1 MKTIIINTLKVLA
14 ITTMLTLFVGCS
26 GSGSSSTN
34 QTDAGVS
41 DGTSVTQGT
50 GAIAVAL
57 TWPQQSSTSK
67 TTAKSVAA
75 ALPATVKTIRITVSA
90 TDMTSVVKSFDAAT
104 GAGTISGVTAG
115 KGRAVTVEALD
126 STGSITHKGARNN
139 ITVVAGQ
146 TADAG
151 IIAMNTTGVSMN
163 MAQTLS
169 DQAQNTTIA
178 FSAMA
183 MMTGNLGSQSFF
195 PPGKIAD
202 YTGFQYLRD
211 NDPDNMGHNTS
222 FLTRIAENVLYIL
235 NDAQMSQLAALAKS
249 HGADFSL
256 YGAKRFPLMQA
267 FRRLM
272 DSAIPSGTTGL
283 SLSAVKAASKDLYL
297 IDGQVS
303 YDRAVLYATV
313 LNSLTTAQKASFEAM
328 KGKGWSSWPDTFV
341 DPIKSSVNAKKAAL
355 GPTVDM
361 VAIYSY
367 ASDLFSWY
375 AGSIEADVYFC
386 PERHGTYFGSF
397 FMKDAPAIG
406 HEGYSI
412 NEQLTATAGR
422 ALSDSTYGYVD
433 STQAALMSSL
443 VDTQRIN
450 LYSNTV
456 TLSSGVK
463 NNIVDIRTAIATKLR
478 TLLTTPDTS
487 KTVLAEVL
495 SLSGTYG
502 ELDGENNYN
511 YATVM
516 ANVYKTL
523 TAAQKTKLMA
533 LRASIMAGKYT
544 DGTTFD
550 FTYTATP
557 YLYSAVIT
565 DATATGYTGNTDSLF
580 K

>member
-1 MKTIIINTLKVLA
+1 MKIFLSIWMLA
-14 ITTMLTLFVGCS
+14 LIAGCS
-26 GSGSSSTN
+26 SGGS
-34 QTDAGVS
+34 DAA
-41 DGTSVTQGT
+41 GTSTSAADQGT
-50 GAIAVAL
+50 GTTTAIKETGGIAVAL
-57 TWPQQSSTSK
+57 AWPEQSSTSK
-67 TTAKSVAA
+67 STAKSVSA
-75 ALPATVKTIRITVSA
+75 ALPATVKTIRIIVSA
-90 TDMTSVVKSFDAAT
+90 TGMTSVQKNFDAAT
-104 GAGTISGVTAG
+104 GSGTISGVPAGTGRTVTA
-115 KGRAVTVEALD
+115 EALD
-126 STGSITHKGARNN
+126 STNAITHKGAANN

-146 TADAG
+146 TVNAG
-151 IIAMNTTGVSMN
+151 TITMNTTGVSMN
-163 MAQTLS
+163 TEQTLS
-169 DQAQNTTIA
+169 DVAQNTTIA

-235 NDAQMSQLAALAKS
+235 NDTQLAQLAVLAKS
-249 HGADFSL
+249 QNTDFSL
-256 YGAKRFPLMQA
+256 YGAKRFPLMKA

-272 DSAIPSGTTGL
+272 ESDIPSGTTGL
-283 SLSAVKAASKDLYL
+283 SLEAVKAASKELYL

-313 LNSLTTAQKASFEAM
+313 LNSLSTAQKASFESM
-328 KGKGWSSWPDTFV
+328 KGKGWSSWPDTSV
-341 DPIKSSVNAKKAAL
+341 DPIKSSVEARKATL
-355 GPTVDM
+355 GRDVDM

-375 AGSIEADVYFC
+375 AGSLEADVYFC

-412 NEQLTATAGR
+412 DEQLTATAGR

-433 STQAALMSSL
+433 SSQATLMSSL
-443 VDTQRIN
+443 VETQRKN
-450 LYSNTV
+450 LYSNTT
-456 TLSSGVK
+456 TLSSGVQ
-463 NNIVDIRTAIATKLR
+463 NNIVAIRTAIATKLR
-478 TLLTTPDTS
+478 TLMTTPDTS

-495 SLSGTYG
+495 ALSGTYG

-523 TAAQKTKLMA
+523 TTAQKTKLMA
-533 LRASIMAGKYT
+533 LRASIMAGKYADNT
-544 DGTTFD
+544 SFD
-550 FTYTATP
+550 FTYTTTP

-565 DATATGYTGNTDSLF
+565 DATATGFVGSTDYLF

>member
-1 MKTIIINTLKVLA
+1 MKTNIISVINALA
-14 ITTMLTLFVGCS
+14 IVTMFTLLAGCS
-26 GSGSSSTN
+26 GNSSST
-34 QTDAGVS
+34 QTDAG
-41 DGTSVTQGT
+41 TSATKGT
-50 GAIAVAL
+50 GSIVVAL
-57 TWPQQSSTSK
+57 TWPQQPPTAAK
-67 TTAKSVAA
+67 TTTKSVAA
-75 ALPATVKTIRITVSA
+75 APAGVATIRITVSSS
-90 TDMTSVVKSFDAAT
+90 DMTPIQKSFTAT
-104 GAGTISGVTAG
+104 AGSGTIDGVPAGT
-115 KGRAVTVEALD
+115 GRSVTVEALD
-126 STGSITHKGARNN
+126 ANGLLTHKGAANS

-146 TADAG
+146 TSDAG
-151 IIAMNTTGVSMN
+151 TITMNTTGVSMN

-169 DQAQNTTIA
+169 DQAQNTTLA

-235 NDAQMSQLAALAKS
+235 NDAQMAQLAALAKS
-249 HGADFSL
+249 QNTDFAL
-256 YGAKRFPLMQA
+256 YGAKRFPLMNA

-272 DSAIPSGTTGL
+272 EGSIPSGTTGL
-283 SLSAVKAASKDLYL
+283 SLAGVKAASKDLYI

-313 LNSLTTAQKASFEAM
+313 LNSLSTTQKAAFEAM
-328 KGKGWSSWPDTFV
+328 KGKGWSSWPDTSV
-341 DPIKSSVNAKKAAL
+341 DPIKSAVDAKKMAL
-355 GPTVDM
+355 GRDVDM

-375 AGSIEADVYFC
+375 AGSLEADVYFC

-433 STQAALMSSL
+433 STQATLMSSL
-443 VDTQRIN
+443 VNTQRNN
-450 LYSNTV
+450 LYANTA
-456 TLSSGVK
+456 TLASGVK

-487 KTVLAEVL
+487 KTVLADVL
-495 SLSGTYG
+495 ALSGTYG

-516 ANVYKTL
+516 ASVYKTL
-523 TAAQKTKLMA
+523 TADQKTKLMA
-533 LRASIMAGKYT
+533 LRASIMAGTYT
-544 DGTTFD
+544 TGGTFD

-557 YLYSAVIT
+557 YLYSAVIS
-565 DATATGYTGNTDSLF
+565 DATATGYIGNTDSLF
-580 K
+580 Q

>member
-1 MKTIIINTLKVLA
+1 MSGKKLLLLYI
-14 ITTMLTLFVGCS
+14 FVF
-26 GSGSSSTN
+26 
-34 QTDAGVS
+34 A
-41 DGTSVTQGT
+41 
-50 GAIAVAL
+50 AIAL
-57 TWPQQSSTSK
+57 TGCLASGGSNSTSNVPSSTS
-67 TTAKSVAA
+67 TSGSIVVALLWLQTSTNSASNNA
-75 ALPATVKTIRITVSA
+75 AFAPAGVATIRVTVSA
-90 TDMTSVVKSFDAAT
+90 TGMTSVQQSFAASA
-104 GAGTISGVTAG
+104 GSLAVSGVAAGT
-115 KGRAVTVEALD
+115 GRTVTVEALD
-126 STGSITHKGARNN
+126 ASSSITHKGAANN
-139 ITVVAGQ
+139 ISIIAGQ
-146 TADAG
+146 TTDAG
-151 IIAMNTTGVSMN
+151 TITMNTTGVSMN

-169 DQAQNTTIA
+169 DQAQNTTLA

-235 NDAQMSQLAALAKS
+235 NDAQMAQLTALATAQN
-249 HGADFSL
+249 ADFSS
-256 YGAKRFPLMQA
+256 YGAKRFPLMKA

-272 DSAIPSGTTGL
+272 LSDLPSGTTGL
-283 SLSAVKAASKDLYL
+283 SLTAIKAASKELYL

-303 YDRAVLYATV
+303 YYRAVLYAAV
-313 LNSLTTAQKASFEAM
+313 LNSLTTDQIAYLANM
-328 KGKGWSSWPDTFV
+328 KGKGWASWPDTSI
-341 DPIKSSVNAKKAAL
+341 DPIKTAVDTKKSAL
-355 GPTVDM
+355 GPGVDM

-375 AGSIEADVYFC
+375 TGSIEADVYFC

-412 NEQLTATAGR
+412 NEQLTANAGR

-433 STQAALMSSL
+433 ASQAALMSSL
-443 VDTQRIN
+443 VDVQRNN
-450 LYSNTV
+450 LYANTT
-456 TLSSGVK
+456 TLASGVK
-463 NNIVDIRTAIATKLR
+463 NNIVDIRTKIATLLR
-478 TLLTTPDTS
+478 ALLTTADTDGLV
-487 KTVLAEVL
+487 KTQVLA
-495 SLSGTYG
+495 LSGTYG

-523 TAAQKTKLMA
+523 TTSQQDKLMA
-533 LRASIMAGKYT
+533 LRASIMAGTYT
-544 DGTTFD
+544 TGGTFD

-557 YLYSAVIT
+557 YLYSAVIS
-565 DATATGYTGNTDSLF
+565 DATATGYIGNTDALF
-580 K
+580 Q

>member
-1 MKTIIINTLKVLA
+1 MRTNSISALNVFIIISL
-14 ITTMLTLFVGCS
+14 LTLLAGCGGGAS
-26 GSGSSSTN
+26 GTPAGST
-34 QTDAGVS
+34 T
-41 DGTSVTQGT
+41 VTTETT
-50 GAIAVAL
+50 GSIAVNLA
-57 TWPQQSSTSK
+57 WAANAK

-75 ALPATVKTIRITVSA
+75 VPATVKTIRIIVSA
-90 TDMTSVVKSFDAAT
+90 TGMTSVQKSFDATT
-104 GAGTISGVTAG
+104 GSGTISGITAGTGRTVTA
-115 KGRAVTVEALD
+115 EALD
-126 STGSITHKGARNN
+126 STGSITHKGAANN

-146 TADAG
+146 TTDAG
-151 IIAMNTTGVSMN
+151 TITMNTTGVSMN

-169 DQAQNTTIA
+169 DQAQITTIA

-183 MMTGNLGSQSFF
+183 MVTGNVGSQSFF

-222 FLTRIAENVLYIL
+222 FLTRVAENIMYIL
-235 NDAQMSQLAALAKS
+235 TTDQLNQLAVLAKS
-249 HGADFSL
+249 QDTDFKL
-256 YGAKRFPLMQA
+256 YGAKRFPLMKA

-272 DSAIPSGTTGL
+272 ENDIPSGTTGL
-283 SLSAVKAASKDLYL
+283 SLAAVKAASKELYL

-313 LNSLTTAQKASFEAM
+313 LNSLSTTQKAAFEAM
-328 KGKGWSSWPDTFV
+328 KGKGWSSWPDTSV
-341 DPIKSSVNAKKAAL
+341 DPIKSVVEAKKVAL
-355 GPTVDM
+355 GRDVDM
-361 VAIYSY
+361 VAIMTYS
-367 ASDLFSWY
+367 SDLFSWY

-433 STQAALMSSL
+433 ASQATLMSSL
-443 VDTQRIN
+443 VNTQRNN
-450 LYSNTV
+450 LYANTA
-456 TLSSGVK
+456 TLPSGVK
-463 NNIVDIRTAIATKLR
+463 NNIVDIRTAIATRLR
-478 TLLTTPDTS
+478 TLLTIPDTS
-487 KTVLAEVL
+487 KTVLADVL
-495 SLSGTYG
+495 ALSGTYG

-516 ANVYKTL
+516 AGVYKTL
-523 TAAQKTKLMA
+523 STAQKAKLMA
-533 LRASIMAGKYT
+533 LRASIMAGKYA
-544 DGTTFD
+544 DGTPFD

-557 YLYSAVIT
+557 YLYSAVIS
-565 DATATGYTGNTDSLF
+565 DATATGYIGNTDSLF
-580 K
+580 Q

>member
-1 MKTIIINTLKVLA
+1 MKSF
-14 ITTMLTLFVGCS
+14 ITTILITLTVFCTILLIGGCSSGGSTTQGDGANAADQGTGNISANLAWGATAKTASKTLFSAPAGVTRIRFIVSGSDITSPIQRTFSSAS
-26 GSGSSSTN
+26 GSG
-34 QTDAGVS
+34 
-41 DGTSVTQGT
+41 
-50 GAIAVAL
+50 
-57 TWPQQSSTSK
+57 
-67 TTAKSVAA
+67 
-75 ALPATVKTIRITVSA
+75 TIDKIP
-90 TDMTSVVKSFDAAT
+90 
-104 GAGTISGVTAG
+104 AGTNRTLTA
-115 KGRAVTVEALD
+115 EALNE
-126 STGSITHKGARNN
+126 TGSITHKGSANN
-139 ITVVAGQ
+139 IAVRAGQ
-146 TADAG
+146 TTNAG
-151 IIAMNTTGVSMN
+151 TITMNTVGVSMN

-169 DQAQNTTIA
+169 YQAQNTTLA

-183 MMTGNLGSQSFF
+183 MVTGNLGSQSFF

-235 NDAQMSQLAALAKS
+235 TDAQMAQLAALAKS
-249 HGADFSL
+249 QNTDFSL
-256 YGAKRFPLMQA
+256 YGAKRFPIMNA

-272 DSAIPSGTTGL
+272 TGDIPSGTTGL
-283 SLSAVKAASKDLYL
+283 SLTAVKAASKALYA

-303 YDRAVLYATV
+303 YDRAVLYASV
-313 LNSLTTAQKASFEAM
+313 LNSLTTSQIAYFEAM
-328 KGKGWSSWPDTFV
+328 KGKGWSFWPDTSV
-341 DPIKSSVNAKKAAL
+341 DPIKSVVEARKAAL
-355 GPTVDM
+355 GRDVDM
-361 VAIYSY
+361 VAMYSY

-375 AGSIEADVYFC
+375 AGSLEADVYFC

-422 ALSDSTYGYVD
+422 ALSDSSYGYVD

-443 VDTQRIN
+443 VNTQRNN
-450 LYSNTV
+450 LYATTT

-478 TLLTTPDTS
+478 TLLTTPDTN

-495 SLSGTYG
+495 ALSGSYG

-511 YATVM
+511 YATVI

-523 TAAQKTKLMA
+523 TTAQKAHLME
-533 LRASIMAGKYT
+533 LRASIMAGTYA
-544 DGTTFD
+544 DGTKFD

-565 DATATGYTGNTDSLF
+565 DATAAGYVGNTDTLF
-580 K
+580 Q

>member
-1 MKTIIINTLKVLA
+1 MKSSHFHTLAAISMIGVL
-14 ITTMLTLFVGCS
+14 TMIAGCS
-26 GSGSSSTN
+26 GSSSSTP
-34 QTDAGVS
+34 TDTTTA
-41 DGTSVTQGT
+41 TATQRT
-50 GAIAVAL
+50 GSIAVKL
-57 TWPQQSSTSK
+57 NWSQQPAAK
-67 TTAKSVAA
+67 ATAKSVASV
-75 ALPATVKTIRITVSA
+75 PATVKTVRITVSA
-90 TDMTSVVKSFDAAT
+90 TGMTSVVQSFDAAQGSGSISGIT
-104 GAGTISGVTAG
+104 AGTGRTVTA
-115 KGRAVTVEALD
+115 EALD
-126 STGSITHKGARNN
+126 STGSITHKGACNN

-151 IIAMNTTGVSMN
+151 TIAMNTTGVSMN

-202 YTGFQYLRD
+202 YSGFQYLRD

-222 FLTRIAENVLYIL
+222 FLTRIAENVLSIL
-235 NDAQMSQLAALAKS
+235 NDAQLAQLAALATS
-249 HGADFSL
+249 QNADFSL
-256 YGAKRFPLMQA
+256 YGAKRFPLMDA

-272 DSAIPSGTTGL
+272 DSDIPSGTTGL
-283 SLSAVKAASKDLYL
+283 SLTAVKAASKALYI

-303 YDRAVLYATV
+303 YDRAVLYANV

-328 KGKGWSSWPDTFV
+328 KGKGWASWPDTSV
-341 DPIKSSVNAKKAAL
+341 DPIKSVVEARKAAL
-355 GPTVDM
+355 GSGGTVDM

-375 AGSIEADVYFC
+375 AGSLEADVYFC

-433 STQAALMSSL
+433 VTQATLMSSL
-443 VDTQRIN
+443 VETQRKN
-450 LYSNTV
+450 LYSNTA

-463 NNIVDIRTAIATKLR
+463 NTIVDIRTAIATKLR

-487 KTVLAEVL
+487 KTVLADVL
-495 SLSGTYG
+495 ALSGTYG
-502 ELDGENNYN
+502 ELDGENNFN

-516 ANVYKTL
+516 ASVYKTL
-523 TAAQKTKLMA
+523 TTAQKTKLMA
-533 LRASIMAGKYT
+533 LRESIMKGTYT
-544 DGTTFD
+544 TGGAFD

-557 YLYSAVIT
+557 YLYSAVIS
-565 DATATGYTGNTDSLF
+565 DATAARYVGSTDSLF
-580 K
+580 Q

>member
-1 MKTIIINTLKVLA
+1 MKKKTISIINKLLVLSLLA
-14 ITTMLTLFVGCS
+14 LIAGCS
-26 GSGSSSTN
+26 GAGGSSNS
-34 QTDAGVS
+34 
-41 DGTSVTQGT
+41 GTSSTDQAT
-50 GAIAVAL
+50 GSIALKLA
-57 TWPQQSSTSK
+57 WSSTEK

-75 ALPATVKTIRITVSA
+75 SLPTTTKTIRITVSA
-90 TDMTSVVKSFDAAT
+90 TGMTSVVRSFDAAT
-104 GAGTISGVTAG
+104 GSGTISGIPAGTARTVTA
-115 KGRAVTVEALD
+115 EALD
-126 STGSITHKGARNN
+126 STGSITHKGTCNN

-151 IIAMNTTGVSMN
+151 TITMNTTGVSMN
-163 MAQTLS
+163 MDQTLS

-222 FLTRIAENVLYIL
+222 FLTRVAENVMNIL
-235 NDAQMSQLAALAKS
+235 TQAQLDQLAVLAKNQDT
-249 HGADFSL
+249 DFKL
-256 YGAKRFPLMQA
+256 YGAKRFPLIKA

-272 DSAIPSGTTGL
+272 EGDIPSATTGL
-283 SLSAVKAASKDLYL
+283 NLDAVKAASKELYI

-313 LNSLTTAQKASFEAM
+313 LNSLSTAQKASIDAM
-328 KGKGWSSWPDTFV
+328 VGKGWSSWPDTSV
-341 DPIKSSVNAKKAAL
+341 DPIKSSVEAKKTAL
-355 GPTVDM
+355 GKDVDM
-361 VAIYSY
+361 VAIMTY

-375 AGSIEADVYFC
+375 AGSLEADVYFC

-412 NEQLTATAGR
+412 DEQLTATAGR

-433 STQAALMSSL
+433 STQATLMSSL
-443 VDTQRIN
+443 VETQRNN
-450 LYSNTV
+450 LYANTA

-463 NNIVDIRTAIATKLR
+463 NNIVSIRTQIATLLR
-478 TLLTTPDTS
+478 TLIGTAGVDS
-487 KTVLAEVL
+487 SGIKAQVLAL
-495 SLSGTYG
+495 SETYG

-523 TAAQKTKLMA
+523 TTAQKTKLMA
-533 LRASIMAGKYT
+533 LRASIMAGKYA

-550 FTYTATP
+550 FTYTDDF
-557 YLYSAVIT
+557 YLYSANIS
-565 DATATGYTGNTDSLF
+565 DATALGYIGSTDSLF

>member
-1 MKTIIINTLKVLA
+1 MKTNVINILKSILA
-14 ITTMLTLFVGCS
+14 ICLLSFIAACGGGGSGDS
-26 GSGSSSTN
+26 GSTSSST
-34 QTDAGVS
+34 
-41 DGTSVTQGT
+41 GTSSQ
-50 GAIAVAL
+50 A
-57 TWPQQSSTSK
+57 
-67 TTAKSVAA
+67 
-75 ALPATVKTIRITVSA
+75 
-90 TDMTSVVKSFDAAT
+90 
-104 GAGTISGVTAG
+104 
-115 KGRAVTVEALD
+115 
-126 STGSITHKGARNN
+126 TGSITVGLSSANAKSTAKGVSAIPAGVTTVRVSVTAADITAPIQQDFSVASIVNDTVTITGVPVGTN
-139 ITVVAGQ
+139 RTVTVKGLDASGSETYQGTCSSITVTAGAI
-146 TADAG
+146 TNAG
-151 IIAMNTTGVSMN
+151 AITLNTKGVSMN

-183 MMTGNLGSQSFF
+183 MVTGNLGSQSFF

-222 FLTRIAENVLYIL
+222 FLTRVAENVMYIL
-235 NDAQMSQLAALAKS
+235 SDAQLAQLAVLAKS
-249 HGADFSL
+249 QNSDFTL
-256 YGAKRFPLMQA
+256 YGAKRFPLMKA

-272 DSAIPSGTTGL
+272 DSDLPGGTTGL
-283 SLSAVKAASKDLYL
+283 SLAAVKAASKELYL

-313 LNSLTTAQKASFEAM
+313 LNSLSATQNAYLANM
-328 KGKGWSSWPDTFV
+328 KGKGWSSWPDTSV
-341 DPIKSSVNAKKAAL
+341 DPIKSAVEAKKTAL
-355 GPTVDM
+355 GKDVDM
-361 VAIYSY
+361 VAIMTY

-375 AGSIEADVYFC
+375 AGSLEADVYFC

-433 STQAALMSSL
+433 SNQATLMSSL
-443 VDTQRIN
+443 VNTQRNN
-450 LYSNTV
+450 LYANNA

-463 NNIVDIRTAIATKLR
+463 NNIVAIRTQIATLLR
-478 TLLTTPDTS
+478 TLIATGGVDS
-487 KTVLAEVL
+487 SGIKAQVLA
-495 SLSGTYG
+495 LSGSYG

-511 YATVM
+511 YATVT
-516 ANVYKTL
+516 ASVYKTL

-533 LRASIMAGKYT
+533 LRASIMAGKYA
-544 DGTTFD
+544 DGTSFD

-557 YLYSAVIT
+557 YLYSAVIS
-565 DATATGYTGNTDSLF
+565 DATATGYIGNTDGF
-580 K
+580 FQ